1 MTPGS
6 ALAAS
11 FCMMPA
17 RGRLSLSGGPPAPKP
32 WQGRSVSDSESE
44 ELLKSTLS
52 AVEDGA
58 MMEGRIMPSPS
69 SPTVMRDS
77 DRSQQQNR
85 QSHKIFRFQS
95 AGT

>member
-17 RGRLSLSGGPPAPKP
+17 SGRFRLSGGPPAPEP
-32 WQGRSVSDSESE
+32 WQGRSLSDSESE

-52 AVEDGA
+52 AAEDGA
-58 MMEGRIMPSPS
+58 IMEGRMIPSPS
-69 SPTVMRDS
+69 SPTARRNG
-77 DRSQQQNR
+77 DR
-85 QSHKIFRFQS
+85 
-95 AGT
+95 T